1 MPSIYSISTLKTSF
15 APVARTTTANGTG
28 VDLQGAADVLV
39 VLNNGTTS
47 GTTPTLDV
55 KIQDS
60 ADNSTFADVTG
71 LTFTQV
77 TAALTNPVALQVD
90 PRAVRRYIRAVAT
103 IAGTTPSFACAVYV
117 HIINREV

>member
-1 MPSIYSISTLKTSF
+1 MPSTYSVTTVKSSF
-15 APVARTTTANGTG
+15 APAARTSTANGTG

-47 GTTPTLDV
+47 GTSPTLDV

-77 TAALTNPVALQVD
+77 TAALTNPVTLQVD

-103 IAGTTPSFACAVYV
+103 IGGTTPSFACSVSV